1 MLSSPAYITDSW
13 GDWKVEEMSPPSPQL
28 YPSPPPSDAIDSV
41 PIYSFEDYNSITFS
55 TEDPLKHEILLV
67 DDDIVES
74 KAQVAS
80 KLLDD
85 LDHLEQLDQ
94 WIKEGKTQSHYY
106 NPFILI
112 KKIKI
117 KFNYRKLSGK
127 NTWLS
132 IIFRKKTLIMENWL
146 SGMETVDYREFLVPL
161 TIGNI

>member
-13 GDWKVEEMSPPSPQL
+13 GDWKVEEMSPPSSL

-67 DDDIVES
+67 VDDEIVES

-94 WIKEGKTQSHYY
+94 WIKEGKIQSHYF
-106 NPFILI
+106 NPFSLYL
-112 KKIKI
+112 KKCIEM
-117 KFNYRKLSGK
+117 NY
-127 NTWLS
+127 
-132 IIFRKKTLIMENWL
+132 FYHMVKTLQCNRLWTL
-146 SGMETVDYREFLVPL
+146 LFYG
-161 TIGNI
+161 